1 MVREQLLA
9 PLARVQLLA
18 PLALVQLLAPLA
30 QVQLLAPLAREQL
43 LAPSVREQLLAP
55 SVRNQLLAPP
65 ALVAL
70 LAMAQHP
77 HVPCAMTI
85 LLAINGAEE
94 DLVSLSL
101 RSGIRMGEGAS
112 GSSKLRHTVEL
123 FLVQRRIASSRE

>member
-1 MVREQLLA
+1 M
-9 PLARVQLLA
+9 
-18 PLALVQLLAPLA
+18 A

-43 LAPSVREQLLAP
+43 LAPSVREQLLAPSVRNQLLAP

-85 LLAINGAEE
+85 LLVINGAEE
-94 DLVSLSL
+94 ELVSLSL
-101 RSGIRMGEGAS
+101 RSGTRMGEGAS